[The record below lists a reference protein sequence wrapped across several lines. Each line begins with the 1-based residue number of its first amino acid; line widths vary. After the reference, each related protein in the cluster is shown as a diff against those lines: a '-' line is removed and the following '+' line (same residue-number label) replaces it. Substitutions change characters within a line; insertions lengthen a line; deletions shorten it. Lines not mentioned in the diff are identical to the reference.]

1 MEKNI
6 SEIREHIRAV
16 RETRQITNAMYLLSA
31 ARMKKAL
38 PQVEYTREYVH
49 RLRAAVK
56 DIMTHSPGLEHEYL
70 AGQRSNEQSVQR
82 PAFLILA
89 ADKGMAGAFNH
100 SVLQF
105 AYEQIPWEKN
115 PYIATVGIYATE
127 FFVRKGVKPDRE
139 FLGMAQNPSI
149 GNARALKD
157 ELFALYD
164 AGEISELSIIHMRF
178 ISSTTQ
184 YPRKVRL
191 LPVSLDDLQHIK
203 LELEYDR
210 EMIYHPSAKEVFY
223 LLIPQYAVSMF
234 YGTLAQSY
242 ASEHCA
248 RMNAMQSAT
257 KNADEL
263 IEKLSHAYHSARQL
277 RITQELTETVS
288 AGFLQEAARETAR
301 SFV

>member
-115 PYIATVGIYATE
+115 PYIDTVGIYATE
-127 FFVRKGVKPDRE
+127 VFVRKGVKPDRE

-149 GNARALKD
+149 GNVRALKD

-178 ISSTTQ
+178 ISSTT
-184 YPRKVRL
+184 
-191 LPVSLDDLQHIK
+191 
-203 LELEYDR
+203 
-210 EMIYHPSAKEVFY
+210 
-223 LLIPQYAVSMF
+223 
-234 YGTLAQSY
+234 
-242 ASEHCA
+242 
-248 RMNAMQSAT
+248 
-257 KNADEL
+257 
-263 IEKLSHAYHSARQL
+263 
-277 RITQELTETVS
+277 
-288 AGFLQEAARETAR
+288 
-301 SFV
+301 